1 MNKRMESVIDSL
13 LSEIELLRQEK
24 AVEFVLRTEAE
35 KQIDLAAQKY
45 EEIQKR
51 MEDWKRVQDAAMK
64 DSMSAMINISNDL
77 YKKLTK
83 NLKIE
88 VDEVKNLL
96 EQINK
101 KLNP

>member
-51 MEDWKRVQDAAMK
+51 MDDWKRAQDAAMK

-77 YKKLTK
+77 YKKLINSHKANT
-83 NLKIE
+83 
-88 VDEVKNLL
+88 DEIKSLL